1 MEKVVL
7 WLERF
12 GWSSRVRVT
21 GDNGASVVVVVVD
34 EVGLVEVVGVGF
46 RLHWYSSR
54 VFNFGKRTTAGHQVW
69 WNWQAVEITE
79 VAATTTMQLASL
91 AL

>member
-21 GDNGASVVVVVVD
+21 EDNGASVVVVVVD
-34 EVGLVEVVGVGF
+34 QVGLVDVVGIGF
-46 RLHWYSSR
+46 RLHWS
-54 VFNFGKRTTAGHQVW
+54 FNSGKRTTAGHQVW
-69 WNWQAVEITE
+69 WNWQAVISTP
-79 VAATTTMQLASL
+79 
-91 AL
+91 

>member
-12 GWSSRVRVT
+12 GWSSRVRVS
-21 GDNGASVVVVVVD
+21 GDDRASVVVVVVD
-34 EVGLVEVVGVGF
+34 QVGLVEVVGFGF
-46 RLHWYSSR
+46 CLHWSSSR
-54 VFNFGKRTTAGHQVW
+54 VFNSGKRTTAGHQVW
-69 WNWQAVEITE
+69 WDWQAVEVTE
-79 VAATTTMQLASL
+79 AATTTMHLASL